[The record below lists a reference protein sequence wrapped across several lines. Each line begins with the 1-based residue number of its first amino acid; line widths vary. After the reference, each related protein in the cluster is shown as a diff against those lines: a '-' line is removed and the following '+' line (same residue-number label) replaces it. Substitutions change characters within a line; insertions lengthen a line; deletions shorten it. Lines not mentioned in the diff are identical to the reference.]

1 MREVS
6 DLTRDIRPPLQDLLI
21 ESIHDIIEIDREKEV
36 LDGDSIEQENETFYY
51 RVIYLFMQ
59 RSVLY
64 YTNEEIETWSKK
76 ELLKEVTLPEIEG
89 YDFSQFEVTNYD
101 NQ

>member
-1 MREVS
+1 
-6 DLTRDIRPPLQDLLI
+6 
-21 ESIHDIIEIDREKEV
+21 
-36 LDGDSIEQENETFYY
+36 
-51 RVIYLFMQ
+51 MQ

-64 YTNEEIETWSKK
+64 YTNEEIEAWSKK

-89 YDFSQFEVTNYD
+89 YDFSQFEFTNYD